1 MEIKLKDSDKKRI
14 DDFMKVVRE
23 KVTAGDAVH
32 KQAPTY
38 HNYSGMLHR
47 LRMLYD
53 GDTNATDYI
62 TMVWDDWMRDCE
74 LALWDNDF
82 TELIVSGEYVDS
94 SQPKMEEHYGYSN
107 GSSISYTPP
116 PPPIPQ
122 TDSDSYLDVLK
133 YQRMEQALREEKY
146 EALINST
153 VTNPIG
159 LANAKKSW
167 WTK

>member
-1 MEIKLKDSDKKRI
+1 METKLKGSDKKRI

-23 KVTAGDAVH
+23 KVTARQAVD
-32 KQAPTY
+32 KQDLNY

-47 LRMLYD
+47 IRHLYD

-62 TMVWDDWMRDCE
+62 TMVWDDWMRECE
-74 LALWDNDF
+74 SALWDADF

-94 SQPKMEEHYGYSN
+94 SRPKVQDNYGDSSGSYS
-107 GSSISYTPP
+107 SYT
-116 PPPIPQ
+116 PPIPQ
-122 TDSDSYLDVLK
+122 TGSVQYNPYLDALK
-133 YQRMEQALREEKY
+133 YQRIDQALQEKKY
-146 EALINST
+146 EALINIPIANS
-153 VTNPIG
+153 IG